1 VQGIDKVNPAELFTL
16 WRRFSKMEM
25 EFKAKKTA
33 RPNPKLTKIRSK
45 QGILT
50 SLCLSC
56 IGTHIRHKEE
66 VIPVL

>member
-1 VQGIDKVNPAELFTL
+1 
-16 WRRFSKMEM
+16 MEM

-56 IGTHIRHKEE
+56 IGTHLHMEE
-66 VIPVL
+66 VIPEL